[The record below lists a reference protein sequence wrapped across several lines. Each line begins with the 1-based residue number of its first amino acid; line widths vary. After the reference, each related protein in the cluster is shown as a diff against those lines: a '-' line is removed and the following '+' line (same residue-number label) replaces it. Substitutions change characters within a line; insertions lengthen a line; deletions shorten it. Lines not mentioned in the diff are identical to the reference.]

1 MLNKFCF
8 HLYAQ
13 NSLFI
18 AENCNA
24 FFYHHH
30 LLITLT
36 CYFRCHR
43 AGSQLKTSKIVTSSI
58 SRAGPL
64 YRYWPVSGC
73 SQTSGYLPIWQTVA
87 VAVQEMTTRN
97 LPVRSEA
104 VNTAANYPATPL
116 APYFYYS
123 SYGLGDQ
130 IQRRHFEVSK
140 ETPFAISVYIRQTSS
155 LGQAATESHCRCPS
169 YSERSWGC

>member
-1 MLNKFCF
+1 
-8 HLYAQ
+8 
-13 NSLFI
+13 
-18 AENCNA
+18 
-24 FFYHHH
+24 
-30 LLITLT
+30 
-36 CYFRCHR
+36 
-43 AGSQLKTSKIVTSSI
+43 
-58 SRAGPL
+58 
-64 YRYWPVSGC
+64 
-73 SQTSGYLPIWQTVA
+73 
-87 VAVQEMTTRN
+87 MTTRN

-155 LGQAATESHCRCPS
+155 LGQAATESHCRF
-169 YSERSWGC
+169 RLTQWGHGGVNRVAGLIQQSRTHFLWKGTPYPNFDWKVWLLLICLEKLWKLAHLVANQFNHLKKKLLKSVENYRCYFE

>member
-1 MLNKFCF
+1 
-8 HLYAQ
+8 
-13 NSLFI
+13 
-18 AENCNA
+18 
-24 FFYHHH
+24 
-30 LLITLT
+30 
-36 CYFRCHR
+36 
-43 AGSQLKTSKIVTSSI
+43 
-58 SRAGPL
+58 
-64 YRYWPVSGC
+64 
-73 SQTSGYLPIWQTVA
+73 
-87 VAVQEMTTRN
+87 MTTRN

-155 LGQAATESHCRCPS
+155 LGQAATDSFSRCPLDLFTNDVILDFDS
-169 YSERSWGC
+169 ALRWNMFRIDIQIEFTKGIFFLEVVFPSTKAHFDLTHPS